1 MRRFVVLSVTVLA
14 LTACAST
21 PPKVQRSEFE
31 DIPVPKGLA
40 VDLNRSTII
49 ESPSVKAARIFYKGR
64 IEPDSLSVAFRTT
77 LEANGWKH
85 LSSTTASDKGT
96 TQVYEKSGSSLQVLI
111 YESWY
116 YTWVEMS
123 ATRMV
128 QASAQLKQEFR
139 RHGGGARSGAPPAP
153 SAALDQG
160 VRLGRPPGA
169 GLVVGELARIAAGPA
184 VEHRLQQLPRHRRPS
199 RRARRAW
206 RRPAWRPAAGAR
218 RPRAAR
224 RRRPCRSRSPSRP
237 GLMRSSGPG
246 QLGAERERHALVGLD
261 AEHEQVRLG
270 HALRVASEEHVRR
283 AA

>member
-49 ESPSVKAARIFYKGR
+49 ESPSVKAARIFDKGR
-64 IEPDSLSVAFRTT
+64 IEPDRLSVAFRTT
-77 LEANGWKH
+77 REAKGWKH

-128 QASAQLKQEFR
+128 GQAAAQLK
-139 RHGGGARSGAPPAP
+139 P
-153 SAALDQG
+153 
-160 VRLGRPPGA
+160 
-169 GLVVGELARIAAGPA
+169 
-184 VEHRLQQLPRHRRPS
+184 
-199 RRARRAW
+199 
-206 RRPAWRPAAGAR
+206 
-218 RPRAAR
+218 
-224 RRRPCRSRSPSRP
+224 
-237 GLMRSSGPG
+237 
-246 QLGAERERHALVGLD
+246 
-261 AEHEQVRLG
+261 
-270 HALRVASEEHVRR
+270 
-283 AA
+283 